1 MTEHSLGRL
10 CLSLGLLQ
18 EPPRRRHVTFTH
30 TLKELI
36 DGRVSVLRDSATGAQ
51 PLHGAHGD
59 GAVGEKPSV
68 YNPTKM
74 TPIIPQHNN
83 TYTIQYNRIGTR
95 KIYIYNKLNNT
106 IQLTT

>member
-30 TLKELI
+30 TLEELI

-59 GAVGEKPSV
+59 GAVHAAKLGEEKPSV
-68 YNPTKM
+68 YNLTKM
-74 TPIIPQHNN
+74 APIIP
-83 TYTIQYNRIGTR
+83 
-95 KIYIYNKLNNT
+95 KLFRE
-106 IQLTT
+106 